1 MAHFAELDND
11 NIVKRVIVVSNDN
24 EADGENWC
32 KNLLGGDWKQTSYNA
47 NIRKNFAGIGFT
59 YDTARDAFIPPQPYS
74 SWILDESTCQWKAPV
89 DYPSDGKDY
98 TWKETTAWKSG
109 EMQPTGFWKEIT
121 YNATTQTWKEVE

>member
-1 MAHFAELDND
+1 MWDENQKT
-11 NIVKRVIVVSNDN
+11 VKNTV
-24 EADGENWC
+24 
-32 KNLLGGDWKQTSYNA
+32 
-47 NIRKNFAGIGFT
+47 NFAGIGFT

-109 EMQPTGFWKEIT
+109 EMQPTGYWKEIT
-121 YNATTQTWKEVE
+121 YDATTQTWKEVE